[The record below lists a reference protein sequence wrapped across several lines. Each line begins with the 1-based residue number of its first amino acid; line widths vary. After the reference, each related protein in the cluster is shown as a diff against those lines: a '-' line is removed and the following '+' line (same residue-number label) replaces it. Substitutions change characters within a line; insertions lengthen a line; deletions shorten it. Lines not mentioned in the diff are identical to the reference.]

1 MSDDSDSLE
10 TWTTSY
16 GDRCIE
22 NEQSLQDI
30 LLEST
35 KKKYTG
41 CKKYIT
47 FVICTLGIIGISC
60 LLFFL
65 FKFCSELIILST

>member
-1 MSDDSDSLE
+1 MSDNSDSWE

-16 GDRCIE
+16 GDRCME

-35 KKKYTG
+35 KKESTSY
-41 CKKYIT
+41 KKYII

-60 LLFFL
+60 IVFFN
-65 FKFCSELIILST
+65 I